1 MYTLHMGRLMED
13 EEFITNIKRKIEH
26 LVGREIELEVDQ
38 EAENPV
44 VLDIDAPIPKVMFGG
59 QILKY
64 PGLARMAIEY
74 VAACI
79 KEERALQPMEFQLL
93 LRRN

>member
-1 MYTLHMGRLMED
+1 MED
-13 EEFITNIKRKIEH
+13 EQFFDGIKEKIER
-26 LVGREIELEVDQ
+26 LVQREVELELDP

-44 VLDIDAPIPKVMFGG
+44 VLDIHSAVPKVTLGG
-59 QILKY
+59 QVLEY
-64 PGLARMAIEY
+64 PGLARMVVEY

-79 KEERALQPMEFQLL
+79 KEERALEPLEFQLL